1 MDQDHA
7 GQEDKDQDIAWVVV
21 ILFSKWI
28 GTVIDLNLIPLLLRF
43 VYGC

>member
-21 ILFSKWI
+21 IRI